1 MCRSGSDFAVCPRR
15 FCRARCLAEGFG
27 ESKNWKSS
35 MRPDMLRRD
44 PQVCRCRV
52 SKDLD
57 VTFTS
62 RGGERISFPTVL
74 QIELPYVLEGMVFLS
89 IFAFNPQPRLDEP

>member
-35 MRPDMLRRD
+35 MRPDMFMRY

-52 SKDLD
+52 SKDLPGHNFYSWWRVD
-57 VTFTS
+57 
-62 RGGERISFPTVL
+62 
-74 QIELPYVLEGMVFLS
+74 QLS
-89 IFAFNPQPRLDEP
+89 HGASN